1 MSKKSTIFNGKK
13 SDTFCKTK
21 ENCVEIC
28 RIGMT
33 QYMQGDWRSCSAGV
47 LLYFLSHVAAQ
58 FNSARPD
65 TNCRSYSQT
74 GSRRTRPPSKA
85 RARRAMRSRVR
96 TLFWLLR
103 SSALCG
109 YHFCFSACRY
119 RALCSSPTNEDLD
132 YCHFVHCLDTVD
144 ESGDDGTVGRQ
155 FPYLSNLIPLYICI
169 QIKNVIIKRR

>member
-1 MSKKSTIFNGKK
+1 MSKKLTIFSGKK

-47 LLYFLSHVAAQ
+47 LCTQ
-58 FNSARPD
+58 FDSARPD
-65 TNCRSYSQT
+65 TACRSYSQT
-74 GSRRTRPPSKA
+74 GSRRTCPPSKT
-85 RARRAMRSRVR
+85 RARRAMRSRAR
-96 TLFWLLR
+96 TLFRLLH

-119 RALCSSPTNEDLD
+119 RALCSSPTNEELD
-132 YCHFVHCLDTVD
+132 YFHFVPCLDTVD

-155 FPYLSNLIPLYICI
+155 FPCLSNLIPLYICI